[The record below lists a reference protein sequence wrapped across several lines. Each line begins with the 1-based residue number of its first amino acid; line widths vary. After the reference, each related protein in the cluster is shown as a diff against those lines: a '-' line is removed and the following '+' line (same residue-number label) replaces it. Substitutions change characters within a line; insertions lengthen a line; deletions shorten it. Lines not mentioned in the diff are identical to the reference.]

1 MRSAFREL
9 GNLASRD
16 GYLLGGAGAA
26 LHTPEELAAWPMFV
40 DPPECWLHLA
50 GGSARLAWPAGGSSV
65 LGAFPFP
72 AADPAYA
79 DEVRGRAFTVVVFHD
94 RPEVRRFVDL
104 LLDDQFAAA
113 ATTSLA
119 PAGIW
124 PTGAPDP
131 AVRLDEVTRS
141 ESERLRIALGAGT
154 FRVAASDL
162 MPTRLAAAFEQ
173 ATVTYLTWGDVSL
186 SGVLGDLEEVR
197 RQRSR
202 CDLAGGP
209 G

>member
-1 MRSAFREL
+1 
-9 GNLASRD
+9 
-16 GYLLGGAGAA
+16 
-26 LHTPEELAAWPMFV
+26 MFV

-50 GGSARLAWPAGGSSV
+50 GGADRVAWPAGGGAT
-65 LGAFPFP
+65 LAAFPFP
-72 AADPAYA
+72 AADPEYA

-113 ATTSLA
+113 AATSFA

-124 PTGAPDP
+124 PTGPPDP
-131 AVRLDEVTRS
+131 AVPLDEVTRS
-141 ESERLRIALGAGT
+141 ESERLQVALRAGT

-197 RQRSR
+197 RETE
-202 CDLAGGP
+202 
-209 G
+209 